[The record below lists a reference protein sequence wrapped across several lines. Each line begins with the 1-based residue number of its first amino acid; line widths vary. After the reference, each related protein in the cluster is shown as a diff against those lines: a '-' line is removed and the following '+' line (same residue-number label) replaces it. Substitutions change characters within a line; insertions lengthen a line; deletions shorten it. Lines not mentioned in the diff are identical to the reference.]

1 MTSVKGLAHA
11 PFHSEL
17 AACRGVDVNLFFPDR
32 GENIATAKAVCMSC
46 PVRAECLEFAL
57 VEVIKVGLWGGTS
70 ERERRRLRRERGIS
84 ETRPRPPCGTTA
96 GYSAHGRYRE
106 DACQACKDAH
116 AVYQLHRRE
125 ELGRQFDPDAEHG
138 SDSRYRSGCRCDE
151 CTIGQRVRTR
161 RLHLVGES

>member
-1 MTSVKGLAHA
+1 MTGVKSLAHA

-17 AACRGVDVNLFFPDR
+17 AACRGCDVNLFFPER
-32 GENIATAKAVCMSC
+32 GASVDAAKRVCMSC

-57 VEVIKVGLWGGTS
+57 VEVVKHGIFGGTS

-84 ETRPRPPCGTTA
+84 ETRPRPPCGTTE
-96 GYSAHGRYRE
+96 GYSAHQRYGE
-106 DACQACKDAH
+106 DTCQACRDAL

>member
-1 MTSVKGLAHA
+1 MTGVSSLAGA
-11 PFHSEL
+11 PFRSSL
-17 AACRGVDVNLFFPDR
+17 AACRGIDADLFHPDR
-32 GENIATAKAVCMSC
+32 GVSTAEAKAVCMSC
-46 PVRAECLEFAL
+46 AVRAECLEFAL
-57 VEVIKVGLWGGTS
+57 QNVEKFGVWGGTS

-96 GYSAHGRYRE
+96 GYSAHQRYRE
-106 DACQACKDAH
+106 DACQACKDAL
-116 AVYQLHRRE
+116 AIEQQFRRE
-125 ELGRQFDPDAEHG
+125 ELGRQFDPEAEHG